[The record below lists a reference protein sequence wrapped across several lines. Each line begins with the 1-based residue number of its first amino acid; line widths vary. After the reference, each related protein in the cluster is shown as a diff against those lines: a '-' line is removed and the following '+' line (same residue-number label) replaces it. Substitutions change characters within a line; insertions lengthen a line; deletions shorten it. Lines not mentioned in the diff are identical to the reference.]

1 MVAIIA
7 LGLMSGARNLYSYLD
22 VPLQAS
28 AKRFLDSVQMWDA
41 VQKHSAA
48 GERVANNPNFLAD
61 ITPWP
66 INISWALLAN
76 RRSCYA
82 GPDFAFPFAPV
93 TRKRRAEIDEQFTL
107 LFSGNLNRSDV
118 DQMAAEFGCSLVV
131 VTPEDGAWTT
141 GPLASDSPYNLVESK
156 PDAWRIYRIQTKSLK
171 Q

>member
-1 MVAIIA
+1 
-7 LGLMSGARNLYSYLD
+7 MSGARDLYSYLD

-28 AKRFLDSVQMWDA
+28 AKRFLDSMQMWDA
-41 VQKHSAA
+41 VQRHSAA

-82 GPDFAFPFAPV
+82 GPDFALPFAPV
-93 TRKRRAEIDEQFTL
+93 TRDRRAEIDAQFTL
-107 LFSGNLNRSDV
+107 LFSGKLGRSDV
-118 DQMAAEFGCSLVV
+118 DQMATEFDCSIVA

-141 GPLASDSPYNLVESK
+141 GPLASDSPYDLLESK
-156 PDAWRIYRIQTKSLK
+156 LDAWRIYRIWTKPVK
-171 Q
+171 R